1 MVSPMK
7 EKNYPLTKWINKLEK
22 KHLIIGFVVW
32 ILIYRII
39 DSQTLDWFGKSNDA
53 NTLIYFI
60 QLIVASAFFGGLI
73 ILILAPILKILGLI
87 DDY

>member
-1 MVSPMK
+1 MK
-7 EKNYPLTKWINKLEK
+7 SKKYPLENWFNKLEN
-22 KHLIIGFVVW
+22 KHLIIGFIVW
-32 ILIYRII
+32 TLIYRII

-53 NTLIYFI
+53 NTLVYFI

-87 DDY
+87 KDY

>member
-1 MVSPMK
+1 M
-7 EKNYPLTKWINKLEK
+7 
-22 KHLIIGFVVW
+22 
-32 ILIYRII
+32 YRII